1 MMIVTQD
8 KITEY
13 FGLVGLNLAL
23 GLLEARVSNLRSG
36 TVNGGRSGRTN
47 SAKPYILIERYYWRR
62 WKGGSSG
69 EDCQAVKR

>member
-36 TVNGGRSGRTN
+36 TINGDRS
-47 SAKPYILIERYYWRR
+47 RR
-62 WKGGSSG
+62 PKSG
-69 EDCQAVKR
+69 LTKN